1 MSKADTFNPLE
12 TTELLC
18 MNGYFEDLLKLHNSE
33 KFPKVMLISGEK
45 GSGKFT
51 LVNHF
56 LNYIFSKDTY
66 NLKEKVIDEES
77 KVYKDQLN
85 GVFHNILHIRNEGA
99 EKTKIDD
106 IRNLKTAL
114 SQSSINGNFRF
125 VVLDN
130 VEQLSINSS
139 NALLKIIEEPSEKN
153 YFILIDNQE
162 KNIIQTI
169 ASKCL
174 KIKIFDPFLPSPGRA
189 QLSSA
194 RLSSAQLVPASAQL
208 S

>member
-85 GVFHNILHIRNEGA
+85 GVFLLKPSYSRVQ
-99 EKTKIDD
+99 
-106 IRNLKTAL
+106 NLRVQDRPQTRL
-114 SQSSINGNFRF
+114 
-125 VVLDN
+125 
-130 VEQLSINSS
+130 LSI
-139 NALLKIIEEPSEKN
+139 P
-153 YFILIDNQE
+153 
-162 KNIIQTI
+162 
-169 ASKCL
+169 
-174 KIKIFDPFLPSPGRA
+174 
-189 QLSSA
+189 QLTKK
-194 RLSSAQLVPASAQL
+194 VF
-208 S
+208 